1 MAVSV
6 SAGSFRWLLLP
17 IWPQP
22 HRPSDCSRP
31 SSLAS
36 QHHLIVSEIFLW
48 SRGATPFRSRGHLS
62 PTNRALGTARWLTQI
77 KRRFAGVS
85 GLVEHA
91 RLDAVCRPHSADCMM
106 ALPLAACGLVLDNEA
121 VRVAV
126 GLRLGRA

>member
-6 SAGSFRWLLLP
+6 STRSFRWLLLP

-31 SSLAS
+31 SSLGS

-48 SRGATPFRSRGHLS
+48 RQGATPFHSRLHLS
-62 PTNRALGTARWLTQI
+62 PTNRAPAWDRPLVDAD
-77 KRRFAGVS
+77 KAEVRRGAS

-91 RLDAVCRPHSADCMM
+91 RLDAVCRPHSADWMM
-106 ALPLAACGLVLDNEA
+106 ALPLAACGLVL
-121 VRVAV
+121 
-126 GLRLGRA
+126 